1 MKKIRKGY
9 GTINDPNTFVR
20 GDLNTLLS
28 LKMNIQKEKR
38 EQEILGHQ
46 WVFHWRNKKEILKN
60 ANLLELKEKY
70 TTLS

>member
-1 MKKIRKGY
+1 LKKIRKGY

-46 WVFHWRNKKEILKN
+46 
-60 ANLLELKEKY
+60 
-70 TTLS
+70 